1 MRSLTCAVAAVALSA
16 TLLAGC
22 AEKSEIEVPQIDLSE
37 VELPEV
43 DWQQYAPEVREEVEG
58 LVENADCDGLRQELE
73 EADGDLRRYL
83 EAALDEAGC

>member
-1 MRSLTCAVAAVALSA
+1 MRSLTCAVAAMALST

-22 AEKSEIEVPQIDLSE
+22 SEKNEIEVPQIDLSE